1 MDILMQALAAIGT
14 LGIGTWI
21 GSWIS
26 DRRRDRREDKVRWLA
41 DRRSVYERLLTGM
54 ERWVQLEYDLAE
66 NLGAL
71 RATTGQGLEPPFE
84 DEFLLREA
92 DEVDG
97 DRFGTQYAIKEARRL
112 RPLANAAREEVDGA
126 VASIEM
132 ISDRA
137 VVDAALALRDAGRTF
152 VWEATTVPP
161 RDCGGWSESGVA
173 ASNRVDEMRVQFV
186 EATRKE
192 LGVV

>member
-1 MDILMQALAAIGT
+1 MQVLATIGT

-21 GSWIS
+21 GSWIA
-26 DRRRDRREDKVRWLA
+26 DRRSDRREDEVRWLA
-41 DRRSVYERLLTGM
+41 DRRNAYERLLTSM

-66 NLGAL
+66 SLGAL
-71 RATTGQGLEPPFE
+71 REITGQGLEPPFD
-84 DEFLLREA
+84 DEFLLKEA

-97 DRFGTQYAIKEARRL
+97 DRFGTQYAIKQARHL
-112 RPLANAAREEVDGA
+112 RPLANTARDEVDGA
-126 VASIEM
+126 VAAIEM
-132 ISDRA
+132 ISDQS
-137 VVDAALALRDAGRTF
+137 VVDAALALREAGRTF

-173 ASNRVDEMRVQFV
+173 ASNRVSEMRAQFV